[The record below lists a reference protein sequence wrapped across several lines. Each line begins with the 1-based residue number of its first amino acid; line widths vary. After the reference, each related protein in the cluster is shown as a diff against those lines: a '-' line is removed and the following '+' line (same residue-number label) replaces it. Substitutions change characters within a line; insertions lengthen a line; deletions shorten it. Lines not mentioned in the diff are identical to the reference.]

1 MKRVSLML
9 VVGALLAVAPQPS
22 YGLSAAG
29 QASTARPATKRLGS
43 PTASKAPKK
52 AEEDCGC
59 DASAPPGVIAFV
71 NGVKITTNEVYDP
84 IKDNVQMLQNQIAEG
99 RNRELQVQIAK
110 RLFETEAK
118 RRGTTREKLLERE
131 LAGKV
136 KDPTEAE
143 LQAFY
148 EKNKAQIE
156 GDYNDVKP
164 QMVNYIRDGRLND
177 ETQKY
182 AQRLGTGRVRVLVT
196 KVNAP
201 ASDADR
207 ARVLAT
213 VDAQRITAGDVEEA
227 VAPFVYSIQEQ
238 IYELRKKQLDAK
250 INNILLEQAANKQSK
265 TPSALF
271 ESEVNAKMRKLTE
284 EEIQTFYQDNKARL
298 GRPLYQVREQIEEHL
313 LGQIQTETAGAYADQ
328 LRQAA
333 KVQVFLKVPDP
344 PFVKIAIDDQ
354 PWTGAANPK
363 VTIVEFTD
371 YECPSCGR
379 TAPVLEEV
387 IKEYADRVKLVVRD
401 FPLEMHPHAFKA
413 ALAAEAAREQGK
425 YWEYASIL
433 FKNQKALEVG
443 NLKEYATQLGLD
455 RAKFDQALDSEKY
468 AENLKRDLKD
478 GGLIGVD
485 STPTVFINGKRV
497 RDRSAE
503 SLKAAIEAA
512 LKQPPTA
519 ARQAAR

>member
-1 MKRVSLML
+1 MKRVSLLL
-9 VVGALLAVAPQPS
+9 VVGALLAVVAQPFDAF
-22 YGLSAAG
+22 SAAS
-29 QASTARPATKRLGS
+29 QASSARRATKRPVS
-43 PTASKAPKK
+43 PTPAKAAKK

-59 DASAPPGVIAFV
+59 EASAPPGVIAFA
-71 NGVKITTNEVYDP
+71 NGVKVAMTDVYDP
-84 IKDNVQMLQNQIAEG
+84 IKDKVQALQNQMADA
-99 RNRELQVQIAK
+99 RQLELQLQIAR
-110 RLFETEAK
+110 RLFEIEAK

-148 EKNKAQIE
+148 EQNKAQIE
-156 GDYNDVKP
+156 GNYADVKP
-164 QMVNYIRDGRLND
+164 QMTGYVRDMRLSN

-182 AQRLGTGRVRVLVT
+182 AQRLGAGRVRLLVE

-201 ASDADR
+201 ASEADR

-213 VDAQRITAGDVEEA
+213 VDAQRITAGDVEESL
-227 VAPFVYSIQEQ
+227 APFIFNIQEQ

-250 INNILLEQAANKQSK
+250 INNILLEQAANKQST
-265 TPSALF
+265 TPAALF
-271 ESEVNAKMRKLTE
+271 ESEVTAKMRNVTDD
-284 EEIQTFYQDNKARL
+284 EIQTFYQENKARL
-298 GRPLYQVREQIEEHL
+298 GRPLYQVRDQVEEHL
-313 LGQIQTETAGAYADQ
+313 QGQIQTETAGAYAEQ
-328 LRQAA
+328 LRKAA

-344 PFVKIAIDDQ
+344 PFIKITIDDQ
-354 PWTGAANPK
+354 PWTGAANPR

-387 IKEYADRVKLVVRD
+387 IKEYPDKVKLVVRD
-401 FPLEMHPHAFKA
+401 FPLDMHAHAFKA

-455 RAKFDQALDSEKY
+455 RARFDQALDSEKY
-468 AENLKRDLKD
+468 AENVKRDLRD

-485 STPTVFINGKRV
+485 STPTVFINGKRI
-497 RDRSAE
+497 RDKSTE
-503 SLKAAIEAA
+503 GLKAAIEAA
-512 LKQPPTA
+512 LKQAPA
-519 ARQAAR
+519 K